1 MTKRKKKPLK
11 CDFDGCENKS
21 FSSHWV
27 LNRHFE
33 RMHASEYPCTIC
45 DKTFDSAV
53 LLNKHKKVFIEVFRV
68 IYVLQDFHPKNIYL
82 NIMQDSIP
90 LFKQLNKYVHSA
102 IYNLEQGESS
112 ICMLLTNTQMKH
124 HLN

>member
-1 MTKRKKKPLK
+1 MTKIEKKTLK
-11 CDFDGCENKS
+11 CDYDGCANKS
-21 FSSHWV
+21 FTSKWV
-27 LNRHFE
+27 LNRHLE
-33 RMHASEYPCTIC
+33 RMHAEEYPCTKY

-112 ICMLLTNTQMKH
+112 ICMWLTNI
-124 HLN
+124 

>member
-1 MTKRKKKPLK
+1 MTKIKKKPLK
-11 CDFDGCENKS
+11 CEFDGCANKS

-27 LNRHFE
+27 LNRHYE
-33 RMHASEYPCTIC
+33 RMHAEEYQCTKC

-68 IYVLQDFHPKNIYL
+68 IYVLQDFHPKNIYPST
-82 NIMQDSIP
+82 MKDSIL
-90 LFKQLNKYVHSA
+90 LFKLLNKYVHSA
-102 IYNLEQGESS
+102 IYNLAQGESS
-112 ICMLLTNTQMKH
+112 ICMWLINIQMKH

>member
-1 MTKRKKKPLK
+1 MTKIKKKVLK
-11 CDFDGCENKS
+11 CEYDDCANKS

-27 LNRHFE
+27 LNRHYE
-33 RMHASEYPCTIC
+33 RMHAEEYQCTKC

-68 IYVLQDFHPKNIYL
+68 IYVLQNFHPKDLYL
-82 NIMQDSIP
+82 IIMQDSIP
-90 LFKQLNKYVHSA
+90 LFQQLNKYVHSA
-102 IYNLEQGESS
+102 IYHLQQEESS
-112 ICMLLTNTQMKH
+112 ICMLLTNIQMKH